1 MSNVLSNEQR
11 QQILALGR
19 LGWTLRRIEQ
29 ATGSRRETV
38 SAYLKAAGL
47 AAGATGGK
55 TGHFRGGVPRLGRS
69 TPGVPTE
76 NLIRTVRV
84 TDRADVGP
92 ANDGNVSIAAVHSV
106 NVDEWLASFG
116 RSSGR
121 RAVCTVF
128 RRRPSMAVVRP
139 RDDGSCGAGRPRAAS
154 Q

>member
-1 MSNVLSNEQR
+1 MERLQLTRAGDCEQSGNGA
-11 QQILALGR
+11 LALG
-19 LGWTLRRIEQ
+19 
-29 ATGSRRETV
+29 
-38 SAYLKAAGL
+38 
-47 AAGATGGK
+47 
-55 TGHFRGGVPRLGRS
+55 
-69 TPGVPTE
+69 TPIAEHDLPPVPTE

-154 Q
+154 P